1 MAGNFEGIK
10 KRNFGI
16 EIEMTGLTRNQAAK
30 AVAKAVNG
38 KVEHEGG
45 YYDKYV
51 VTDSKD
57 RMEE

>member
-1 MAGNFEGIK
+1 MLGGVTLAGNFEGIK

-38 KVEHEGG
+38 KVEH
-45 YYDKYV
+45 
-51 VTDSKD
+51 
-57 RMEE
+57 